1 MQYTDQELEL
11 LLSDLESFLVER
23 KERWAG
29 DAPTKG
35 CEAICAFANDLP
47 GSKRAGVLFV
57 GVRDDGTP
65 TGLPITDELLVT
77 LANLKSDG
85 NTVPPPT
92 LTVEKRKLAGA
103 DVAVVTV
110 LPADSP
116 PVRYRGR
123 IWVRSGPRRSL
134 ATAQDERILNERRGH
149 GDRPFDI
156 RKMRDAALS
165 DLDVRRFEDEY
176 LPRAF
181 APDVLEA
188 NERTYLQRLA
198 ATKMIVSI
206 EDPTP
211 TAVGLLTLSSHVR
224 DFIPGAYVQFLRV
237 SGRELGDPISDELAV
252 SGVLL
257 EMIRRVE
264 DKLISHN
271 RTRVDFTSAAVEQRT
286 QLYPLVAL
294 QQLVRNA
301 VMHRTYEGTS
311 SPIRVHWFDDRIEI
325 TNPGGPFGAVT
336 AETFGAPGIT
346 DYRNPNLAEA
356 MRVLGL
362 VQRFGVGIST
372 ARRALRENG
381 NPPLEFQILPNY
393 VVATIRSAGEALHA

>member
-1 MQYTDQELEL
+1 MRYTDEELEG
-11 LLSDLESFLVER
+11 LLSDVESFLVDR

-47 GSKRAGVLFV
+47 GSGRAGVLFV

-77 LANLKSDG
+77 LANIKSDG

-92 LTVEKRKLAGA
+92 LTVEKRKLAGSE
-103 DVAVVTV
+103 VAVVTV

-134 ATAQDERILNERRGH
+134 ATAQDERILNERRRH
-149 GDRPFDI
+149 GDRPFDV
-156 RKMRDAALS
+156 RKVSGAALS
-165 DLDVRRFEDEY
+165 DLDVRRFDDEY

-188 NERTYLQRLA
+188 NQRTHQERLA
-198 ATKMIVSI
+198 ATKMIVSTD
-206 EDPTP
+206 DPTP
-211 TAVGLLTLSSHVR
+211 TVVGLLTLSSHAR
-224 DFIPGAYVQFLRV
+224 DFIPGAYVQFLRIG
-237 SGRELGDPISDELAV
+237 GRELGDPVDDELSVVGA
-252 SGVLL
+252 LL
-257 EMIRRVE
+257 EMVRRVE
-264 DKLISHN
+264 DKLTSHN
-271 RTRVDFTSAAVEQRT
+271 RTWVDFTSADVERRG

-294 QQLVRNA
+294 QQLIRNA
-301 VMHRTYEGTS
+301 IMHRAYEGTN

-325 TNPGGPFGAVT
+325 MNPGGPFGTVT
-336 AETFGAPGIT
+336 PETFGAAGVT

-362 VQRFGVGIST
+362 VQRFGVGIAT

-393 VVATIRSAGEALHA
+393 VVATIRSAHHG